1 MYRSWQHLIIH
12 NETGLQDPGRIRK
25 LSRADGRVGW
35 IAIFGFIFAGFIS
48 VFLAIFLMY
57 QGLQLQD
64 RQWSFVLSGLAI
76 LVMSAGFFAGAW
88 LFRKEQN
95 LNPLRGFL
103 KNPEEFAF
111 IKGELED
118 CHYFSGQSRRQ
129 DVIIVEG
136 YALGPHGEQLI
147 VREEFSPR
155 IWNFTTPQ
163 AERSLQKGSDWYD
176 MKGKRRLLPVPAYF
190 ICRKMH
196 PSEACLI
203 GIDKEYLSTQ

>member
-1 MYRSWQHLIIH
+1 MY
-12 NETGLQDPGRIRK
+12 E
-25 LSRADGRVGW
+25 
-35 IAIFGFIFAGFIS
+35 
-48 VFLAIFLMY
+48 
-57 QGLQLQD
+57 GLQLED
-64 RQWSFVLSGLAI
+64 KQWSFVLSGLAI
-76 LVMSAGFFAGAW
+76 LVMSAGFFSGAW

-111 IKGELED
+111 IKGALED
-118 CHYFSGQSRRQ
+118 CHYFSGQSRHQ

-136 YALGPHGEQLI
+136 SAQGPQGEQLI

-190 ICRKMH
+190 ICRKTH
-196 PSEACLI
+196 PSQACLI
-203 GIDKEYLSTQ
+203 GIDKEYLSTK